1 MIKSGGIILFLKPIF
16 LIFILLLSVYSYS
29 QDISGTYRWSYDN
42 GRNNFEIYLSAKNA
56 VRGSTPTSFKGEHCG
71 VFDDGQRMDCSYEEF
86 SINLNKVSQN
96 VFTGTILSAYA
107 RTIHDIKV
115 TYLPAT
121 DQIHW
126 EVTLQ
131 RSGQIYFPLN
141 VIMDK

>member
-1 MIKSGGIILFLKPIF
+1 MKNTIILSILS
-16 LIFILLLSVYSYS
+16 LILLISNNSYS
-29 QDISGTYRWSYDN
+29 QDISGTYTWSYDN
-42 GRNNFEIYLSAKNA
+42 GRNNFEIYLSPNNA
-56 VRGSTPTSFKGEHCG
+56 VIGSTPTSFKGEHCG
-71 VFDDGQRMDCSYEEF
+71 VFDDGKRMDCSYEEF

-141 VIMDK
+141 NYG